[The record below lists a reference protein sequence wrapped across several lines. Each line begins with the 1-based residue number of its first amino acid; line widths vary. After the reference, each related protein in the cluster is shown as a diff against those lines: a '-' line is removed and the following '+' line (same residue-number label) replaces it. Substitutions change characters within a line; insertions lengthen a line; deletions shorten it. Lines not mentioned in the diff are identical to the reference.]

1 MTKLTSNNYFHLRCF
16 YHGLSIS
23 YCIELCSGAFER
35 FTPSESIGVIIKRKD
50 LRPLKVNGLIED
62 RLEVIM
68 GVRYLRYSISDLGIK
83 VFEEYK
89 NDCSK

>member
-1 MTKLTSNNYFHLRCF
+1 MTKLTNNSYFHLRCF
-16 YHGLSIS
+16 YQGLYID
-23 YCIELCSGAFER
+23 YCIDLCSGAFER
-35 FTPSESIGVIIKRKD
+35 FTPSDPIGTIIKRKD

-62 RLEVIM
+62 HLEVVF
-68 GVRYLRYSISDLGIK
+68 GVRYLRYLISDLGKK